1 MVSRM
6 TEKLRFLPV
15 DLQVHRSQV
24 FDLMVEYNEWMFKE
38 IKEQFKI
45 DILRF
50 RGISSVREYVTT
62 NIDKTYSL
70 ASSGG
75 IFYLVE
81 SEGAII
87 GMGALHQISERKG
100 AIRRM
105 YIQPAY
111 RGKGYGRILLQQLL
125 EKAKEFGY
133 DTIYL
138 DTGQFMVA
146 AQHLYHSFGFAECK
160 EYPETEIQLPP
171 QAKSHWLCMKRTLGN
186 TTKSSHLSV

>member
-1 MVSRM
+1 M
-6 TEKLRFLPV
+6 TKELRFLPV

-38 IKEQFKI
+38 VKEQFKI

-50 RGISSVREYVTT
+50 RGIPSVHEYVTT
-62 NIDKTYSL
+62 TIDKTYSL
-70 ASSGG
+70 ASSRG

-81 SEGAII
+81 LEGAII
-87 GMGALHQISERKG
+87 GMGALHQIGERIG

-105 YIQPAY
+105 FIRPAY
-111 RGKGYGRILLQQLL
+111 RSKGYGRILLQQLL
-125 EKAKEFGY
+125 EKARELGY

-138 DTGQFMVA
+138 DTGRFMVA
-146 AQHLYHSFGFAECK
+146 AQHLYHSFGFAECE

-171 QAKSHWLCMKRTLGN
+171 QAKSHWLCMKKTLGN